1 MYDEVTVIL
10 KLNGEEGCKMH
21 AGSNQQ
27 WKESKEREGVRLW
40 NDN

>member
-21 AGSNQQ
+21 AGSNLINNERKTKQR
-27 WKESKEREGVRLW
+27 KREGVRL
-40 NDN
+40 